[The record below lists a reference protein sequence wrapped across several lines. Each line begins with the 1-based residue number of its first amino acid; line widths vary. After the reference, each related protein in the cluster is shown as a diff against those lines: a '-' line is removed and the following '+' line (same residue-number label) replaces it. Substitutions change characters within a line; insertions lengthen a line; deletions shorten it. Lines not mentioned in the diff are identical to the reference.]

1 MKLEV
6 KIKDPNLKLMLD
18 LANKGNLTVR
28 HFKTKVVF
36 YVKLSAPQK
45 SKFLLI
51 KIMRSTDSYNL
62 MSWN

>member
-6 KIKDPNLKLMLD
+6 KIKDPNLKKMLA
-18 LANKGNLTVR
+18 LAAKGNLSVR

-36 YVKLSAPQK
+36 YVKLSDSQK
-45 SKFLLI
+45 SKSFLI

-62 MSWN
+62 MGWM